1 MNELQTYINTYF
13 NIGIDDLQEVEK
25 LFQVTHLSKNEF
37 VCKEDTKCDSLSFI
51 ISGHVRV
58 FKYENGK
65 EITQWISSP
74 GEFITDLSSLVFN
87 TNARWNIQA
96 ISDCQFYTITR
107 TNYNKLNE
115 LLPTWPQL
123 EKHFIAKCFLVLED
137 RVFSFLSL
145 SSEERYNHLLNYKKE
160 IFNQVPLNYL
170 ASMLGMTPET
180 LSRIRKKQISSES
193 NSNCCYFVLNQN
205 NNKCH

>member
-74 GEFITDLSSLVFN
+74 GE
-87 TNARWNIQA
+87 
-96 ISDCQFYTITR
+96 
-107 TNYNKLNE
+107 
-115 LLPTWPQL
+115 LLQ
-123 EKHFIAKCFLVLED
+123 IFLVL
-137 RVFSFLSL
+137 FSTLMQDGTFKLYLIVSFIQ
-145 SSEERYNHLLNYKKE
+145 LLEPTTIN
-160 IFNQVPLNYL
+160 
-170 ASMLGMTPET
+170 
-180 LSRIRKKQISSES
+180 
-193 NSNCCYFVLNQN
+193 
-205 NNKCH
+205 

>member
-25 LFQVTHLSKNEF
+25 LFQVTHLAKDEF
-37 VCKEDTKCDSLSFI
+37 VCRENTRCESLNFI
-51 ISGHVRV
+51 ISGFVRV
-58 FKYENGK
+58 YKYENGK

-74 GEFITDLSSLVFN
+74 SEFITDLSSIVFN
-87 TNARWNIQA
+87 TYSRWNIQA
-96 ISDCQFYTITR
+96 ITDCEFYTITK

-115 LLPTWPQL
+115 FLPSWPML
-123 EKHFIAKCFLVLED
+123 EKQFIAKCFLVLED

-145 SSEERYNHLLNYKKE
+145 SSEERYNLLYESKKE
-160 IFNQVPLNYL
+160 LFNQVPLQYL

-180 LSRIRKKQISSES
+180 LSRIRKKQIS
-193 NSNCCYFVLNQN
+193 
-205 NNKCH
+205 